1 MTPGATIT
9 AILVVVGWIF
19 QAGVIYAGFKGLR
32 KDADDNRTWQNDHET
47 IDRKR
52 FLLTIG
58 ALAAI
63 ATKEQQFAIADLLK
77 GAADL

>member
-1 MTPGATIT
+1 MGQTV
-9 AILVVVGWIF
+9 AIIFVVIGWIF
-19 QAGVIYAGFKGLR
+19 SAGIQYAGFNGLK
-32 KDADDNRTWQNDHET
+32 KDAELNRKWQNEHET